1 MDMLYRIVL
10 CWGVTQCRTFKR
22 AFIVFNMQKII
33 QKTWVCTN
41 CSQGFTRMTSARRH
55 NDNLHGGMAMIVRP
69 YEYLNGRLNGRFPTP
84 ADPLSF
90 RRELTGRKTMDRD
103 DNRSNSFSS
112 THARQVRFEYQNSAS
127 PPSTYEHV
135 PRSFDYTSSH
145 YQSQFKS
152 DYYLSKP
159 STKPLE
165 MTPKLQELQDLL
177 RRNFSPGYAKVFL
190 AATFLSVN
198 ERGEDSLDERL
209 RYLRKLNR
217 S

>member
-1 MDMLYRIVL
+1 
-10 CWGVTQCRTFKR
+10 
-22 AFIVFNMQKII
+22 MQKII

-55 NDNLHGGMAMIVRP
+55 NDNLHGGVAMIVRP
-69 YEYLNGRLNGRFPTP
+69 FEYLNGRLNGSFATP

-103 DNRSNSFSS
+103 DTNRSNSFSI
-112 THARQVRFEYQNSAS
+112 THARQDRFEYQNGAS

-135 PRSFDYTSSH
+135 PRSFDHTSSH

-152 DYYLSKP
+152 DYYLLKP
-159 STKPLE
+159 STKLLE
-165 MTPKLQELQDLL
+165 MTSKLQELQDLL
-177 RRNFSPGYAKVFL
+177 GRNFSPRYAKEFL
-190 AATFLSVN
+190 AATFLSVDQG
-198 ERGEDSLDERL
+198 GEDSLDERL